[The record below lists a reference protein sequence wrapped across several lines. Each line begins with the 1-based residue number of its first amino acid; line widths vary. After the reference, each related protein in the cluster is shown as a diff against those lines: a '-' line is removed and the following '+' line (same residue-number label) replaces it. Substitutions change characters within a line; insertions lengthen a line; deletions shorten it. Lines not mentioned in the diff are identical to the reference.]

1 MTEKMQ
7 RYSLIFGPLAA
18 LLVGWLLRDG
28 GWQLQACFAA
38 GVTVLCAIWWVFE
51 PIPIAAT
58 SLLPLGGFPLL
69 GVLDGQQIASAYG
82 SPIILLLVGGAMM
95 SKSMEKTGAH
105 RRIALWM
112 IHGFGTSSLRQLV
125 FGFMAASA
133 FLSMWISNTATTL
146 MLVPVAMAVL
156 ETSNNR
162 RLAVALLLGIAY
174 AASIGGLATPIGT
187 PPNLIFLSV
196 YQEVTGREISFVEWM
211 GIGLPVVLVLLP
223 VAALWLTRGLGV
235 SGNVGID
242 GVGKITSG
250 EIRVLAIFTLVIIA
264 WMTLKN
270 PQGGWSG
277 WLSLPY
283 ANYASVA
290 FIAVIVMFICPDG
303 DGGKLL
309 DWPAASSIH
318 WGVMILFAGG
328 IAIAKAFM
336 ATGLSEAL
344 GQQLSAIADWPLFA
358 VILAICLAVT
368 FLTEVTSNTATTT
381 LLMPILA
388 AAATTT
394 SWDPALLM
402 IPAALSASCA
412 FMLPV
417 ATAPNAIIIASGKIR
432 IADMM
437 REGVVLNLL
446 GALVISALSYAM
458 MAP

>member
-1 MTEKMQ
+1 MTEQAK
-7 RYSLIFGPLAA
+7 RYSLLFGPLVA
-18 LLVGWLLRDG
+18 LLVGWVMYLQ
-28 GWQLQACFAA
+28 GWNQSACFAA
-38 GVTVLCAIWWVFE
+38 GITTLCAIWWVFE

-95 SKSMEKTGAH
+95 SKAMEKSGAH

-112 IHGFGTSSLRQLV
+112 IHGFGSSSLRRLV

-146 MLVPVAMAVL
+146 MLLPVAMAVL
-156 ETSNNR
+156 EGSNNR
-162 RLAVALLLGIAY
+162 RLAIALLLGIAY

-187 PPNLIFLSV
+187 PPNLIFMSV
-196 YQEVTGREISFVEWM
+196 YQEVTGSEITFIEWM
-211 GIGLPVVLVLLP
+211 GIGLPVVLLLLP
-223 VAALWLTRGLGV
+223 VAAIWLTRGLGV
-235 SGNVGID
+235 AGQVEMQKVGSIR
-242 GVGKITSG
+242 TA
-250 EIRVLAIFTLVIIA
+250 ERRVLIVFGCVIAA
-264 WMTLKN
+264 WMTMKN
-270 PQGGWSG
+270 PAGGWTG
-277 WLSLPY
+277 WLALPY

-290 FIAVIVMFICPDG
+290 FMAVLILFVCPDG

-309 DWPAASSIH
+309 DWSSASSIH

-344 GQQLSAIADWPLFA
+344 GQQLSAIADWPLYL
-358 VILAICLAVT
+358 VILALCLGVT
-368 FLTEVTSNTATTT
+368 FLTEITSNTATTT

-388 AAATTT
+388 AAAATT

-417 ATAPNAIIIASGKIR
+417 ATAPNAIVIASGKLTV
-432 IADMM
+432 ADMM
-437 REGVVLNLL
+437 REGAVLNLL
-446 GALVISALSYAM
+446 GAVIISLVIYLFL
-458 MAP
+458 AP

>member
-1 MTEKMQ
+1 MTESMK
-7 RYSLIFGPLAA
+7 RYSLAFGPLIAFLVA
-18 LLVGWLLRDG
+18 FLLHNSGWH
-28 GWQLQACFAA
+28 LQACFAA
-38 GVTVLCAIWWVFE
+38 SITVLCAIWWIFE

-112 IHGFGTSSLRQLV
+112 IHGFGTSSLRRLV

-146 MLVPVAMAVL
+146 MLLPVAMAIL

-162 RLAVALLLGIAY
+162 RLTVALLLGIAY

-196 YQEVTGREISFVEWM
+196 YQEVTGREISFIEWM
-211 GIGLPVVLVLLP
+211 GIALPVVLILLP
-223 VAALWLTRGLGV
+223 VAALWLTRGLSV
-235 SGNVGID
+235 SEDISIG
-242 GVGKITSG
+242 GVGKITQG
-250 EIRVLAIFTLVIIA
+250 EIRVLSIFALVIMA

-270 PQGGWSG
+270 PQGGWSE

-283 ANYASVA
+283 ANYASIA
-290 FIAVIVMFICPDG
+290 FIAVVVMFICPDG
-303 DGGKLL
+303 SGGKLL

-344 GQQLSAIADWPLFA
+344 GQQLSAVAGWPLFG
-358 VILAICLAVT
+358 VLLALCLGVT

-388 AAATTT
+388 AAAATTQ
-394 SWDPALLM
+394 WDPALLM

-417 ATAPNAIIIASGKIR
+417 ATAPNAIVIASGKVR

-437 REGVVLNLL
+437 REGIVLNLL
-446 GALVISALSYAM
+446 GAVIISVMIYILLA
-458 MAP
+458 